1 MASQY
6 QYSQHISSKITLHL
20 GALSI
25 TSMNPPKKT
34 LVVIQRNEEILMC
47 RVQLHQS
54 SHDNH
59 IVNHTLMNVGGHG
72 DFLRVRHSGI
82 CSDCIIT
89 CWHQFSLQE
98 LDGIAGQCGE
108 GLITKESCKKLSRLE
123 FDD

>member
-6 QYSQHISSKITLHL
+6 QYFRHISSKITLHL

-25 TSMNPPKKT
+25 ASMNPPKKT

-54 SHDNH
+54 SHDNC
-59 IVNHTLMNVGGHG
+59 IVDHALMNVGGHG
-72 DFLRVRHSGI
+72 DFLRVGHSGI
-82 CSDCIIT
+82 CSNCIIAH
-89 CWHQFSLQE
+89 WHQFSLRE
-98 LDGIAGQCGE
+98 LDGIAGWCGE

-123 FDD
+123 FNN